1 MPTIEP
7 PSVKH
12 ILSTTPPLLKIKYEK
27 TTVTTPAVYLPR
39 AEAAK
44 TPTLLL
50 SQSLITP
57 GTTYL
62 AVAIDLDAPFPSAPI
77 LGPILH
83 GIQTGL
89 VPEGDADADGF
100 VTLKAEVDPIVH
112 YIGPAPPPLS
122 SPHRY
127 IMLIWKQEGTVSVE
141 SIKKGLGWEKPIS
154 MTGRMWWDELKFEDV
169 TGLKEVPIAGN
180 YFTSN

>member
-1 MPTIEP
+1 M
-7 PSVKH
+7 
-12 ILSTTPPLLKIKYEK
+12 LLRHRRYYSLRRSLR
-27 TTVTTPAVYLPR
+27 PAQR
-39 AEAAK
+39 
-44 TPTLLL
+44 T
-50 SQSLITP
+50 
-57 GTTYL
+57 L

-89 VPEGDADADGF
+89 VPDGEADSEGF
-100 VTLKAEVDPIVH
+100 VTLKAQVDPVVH

-127 IMLIWKQEGTVSVE
+127 IILIWKQEVNLTVE
-141 SIKKGLGWEKPIS
+141 SIKKGLGWTAPVS
-154 MTGRMWWDELKFEDV
+154 MTGRMWWDELKFEKV
-169 TGLKEVPIAGN
+169 AELKDVPIAGN